1 MATLEEVIYHIQEV
15 ITVDDFINYLS
26 AHPVALIVIAAV
38 TLLLIY
44 FVFKKMLKLVL
55 ITGLVLI
62 VLGILSL
69 YGYYQYSGEPERF
82 PESVREV
89 VGKIGDQSERVIE
102 AGKDVVEKMGETIK
116 EKRGAL
122 EDE

>member
-1 MATLEEVIYHIQEV
+1 M
-15 ITVDDFINYLS
+15 DDLINYLS

-44 FVFKKMLKLVL
+44 FVFKKTLKLVL

-62 VLGILSL
+62 VLGILAL